1 MRSSTSRSSELDENP
16 CWCVSNDPCGMC
28 CVSVTYGLIFF
39 ADYGAPV
46 CLAPGATPPCVQ
58 PSLPS
63 CYSRAVVC
71 FALLMPWYGVTLQF
85 FLHMFLFLSISLLAV
100 TSHMRCML
108 TDPGVVPVGFTPSQM
123 LGDDKG
129 GSMPMCSRC
138 NGFKPPRAHHCS
150 QCDRCVM
157 KMDHHCPVRRRTCL
171 EHAGPAAPRSHSGL
185 ARARAQWV
193 NNCVGANNQKHFVL
207 FVGYTGLLSGYA
219 LLLLGCRTVNSA
231 QNLSSQTGQ
240 IGRFRGGG
248 HVDSGN
254 FLMMA
259 LLFFEAVLF
268 GLFTLAMFTEQAP
281 CARARSPCHL
291 LASHQCPKS
300 EVCRAIACPLPGRP
314 LTTRAV
320 VDPLVRFL
328 QSCPIRLVL
337 NG

>member
-1 MRSSTSRSSELDENP
+1 MRSAELDEGQ

-28 CVSVTYGLIFF
+28 CVTVTYGLIFF
-39 ADYGAPV
+39 ADY
-46 CLAPGATPPCVQ
+46 
-58 PSLPS
+58 
-63 CYSRAVVC
+63 VVC
-71 FALLMPWYGVTLQF
+71 FALLMPWYGVTLHF
-85 FLHMFLFLSISLLAV
+85 FLHMFLFLGISLLAV

-108 TDPGVVPVGFTPSQM
+108 TDPGVVPVGFSPSQM

-157 KMDHHCPVRRRTCL
+157 KMDHHCP
-171 EHAGPAAPRSHSGL
+171 
-185 ARARAQWV
+185 WV

-240 IGRFRGGG
+240 IGRFRGGS

-259 LLFFEAVLF
+259 LLFFESVLF
-268 GLFTLAMFTEQAP
+268 GLFTLAMFTEQISSILSDQTGIERLKQDYVP
-281 CARARSPCHL
+281 QQRSALVSLSETFGRPFSLLWLVPTAVKFNGLTYREL
-291 LASHQCPKS
+291 LAYEC
-300 EVCRAIACPLPGRP
+300 EECV
-314 LTTRAV
+314 
-320 VDPLVRFL
+320 
-328 QSCPIRLVL
+328 
-337 NG
+337 